1 MKRKKLSAQQMRK
14 ANMALL
20 MVMTFVFVLFCFIE
34 ALVMN
39 TERGDGRNGIRIG
52 LYVISFIADFIV
64 TKKFIETMIPAR
76 FMCVVFLVIYGVY
89 AFSHDPIAL
98 SAVFPVIIA
107 LTIYLND
114 VIILSGSVFT
124 FAILVVKIAILKMRG
139 DASTADNLFILTLV
153 VIASI
158 FACWRAISLLI
169 KFSLDDQDV
178 IEKKSLEQ
186 KESAIQVYDTTE
198 KVRDDF
204 AKVLDRVNILNDNM
218 SSASDAIDTI
228 VSNSG
233 NVNEAVQKQTEM
245 TNEIHERLEAANT
258 SVSNAVETTTELS
271 ETIKAGIEDANEL
284 KHQSDLVDDNT
295 KRISDTVERLVQN
308 VEKVSGITES
318 ILSISSQTNLLA
330 LNASIEAARAG
341 EAGKGFA
348 VVADE
353 IRQLS
358 EQTRLSTEKITEI
371 TNELTSITEETKKE
385 LQNSVTSINTQR
397 EKVEMVDKKFS
408 QVGLGMEGLYG
419 SVREMSQEL
428 DALLEANK
436 AIVESISV
444 LSGTSEEIL
453 AGTETSRDTV
463 LKVSDGLN
471 NFVTTINN
479 TFSEL
484 EHLKQIAQVEE

>member
-1 MKRKKLSAQQMRK
+1 
-14 ANMALL
+14 
-20 MVMTFVFVLFCFIE
+20 
-34 ALVMN
+34 
-39 TERGDGRNGIRIG
+39 
-52 LYVISFIADFIV
+52 
-64 TKKFIETMIPAR
+64 MIPAR

-114 VIILSGSVFT
+114 VIILSGSIFT
-124 FAILVVKIAILKMRG
+124 FAILVLKIIILRMR
-139 DASTADNLFILTLV
+139 ADEIAANNLFILTLV

-169 KFSLDDQDV
+169 KFSFDDQNV

-186 KESAIQVYDTTE
+186 KESAIQVY
-198 KVRDDF
+198 
-204 AKVLDRVNILNDNM
+204 
-218 SSASDAIDTI
+218 
-228 VSNSG
+228 
-233 NVNEAVQKQTEM
+233 
-245 TNEIHERLEAANT
+245 
-258 SVSNAVETTTELS
+258 
-271 ETIKAGIEDANEL
+271 
-284 KHQSDLVDDNT
+284 T

-397 EKVEMVDKKFS
+397 EKVEMVDKKFM
-408 QVGLGMEGLYG
+408 QVGEGMEGLY
-419 SVREMSQEL
+419 STVSEMSEEL

-436 AIVESISV
+436 AIVESINV

-453 AGTETSRDTV
+453 AGTETSRDTII
-463 LKVSDGLN
+463 KVSDGLN
-471 NFVTTINN
+471 NFVSIINE

-484 EHLKQIAQVEE
+484 EHLKQTAKVEE